1 MLFDL
6 VAFPV
11 VAVVLVTAVAM
22 AVHLSQPRAPWW
34 AGGPDEL
41 PDHLEHA
48 DDQAAPDYSARI
60 VPFRRPP
67 VDWQRDG
74 WA

>member
-11 VAVVLVTAVAM
+11 VAVVLVTTVAV
-22 AVHLSQPRAPWW
+22 AVHLSTPSAPWW
-34 AGGPDEL
+34 AGEPDQL
-41 PDHLEHA
+41 PEVEHA

>member
-6 VAFPV
+6 WAFPLAALAIGV
-11 VAVVLVTAVAM
+11 AVAM
-22 AVHLSQPRAPWW
+22 AVHLGQPRAPWW
-34 AGGPDEL
+34 AGGPDEAIEVEH
-41 PDHLEHA
+41 PDEL
-48 DDQAAPDYSARI
+48 AAPDYSARI
-60 VPFRRPP
+60 IPMRRPP